1 MGERS
6 FAKIGLKHGSLIGNI
21 FHFQRMKFRIFQKQ
35 RDYVLR
41 SFSQQFSNGLKI
53 YVMQV
58 LVAITV

>member
-35 RDYVLR
+35 RDLR